1 MFKID
6 ENKLIQWLGLCTFTA
21 KGIGLIPGQGTN
33 ASHMHVPCPG
43 FFFFLNK
50 IDESSNINIMFGH
63 MYMEVIT
70 KKASK
75 IIKDGSKAR
84 E

>member
-1 MFKID
+1 MQAICMFPA
-6 ENKLIQWLGLCTFTA
+6 Q
-21 KGIGLIPGQGTN
+21 
-33 ASHMHVPCPG
+33 V
-43 FFFFLNK
+43 FFFLNK
-50 IDESSNINIMFGH
+50 IDESSNIMFGY